1 MVNCDCLLVSL
12 LKVVVAEFSCNDI
25 GAFYIWF
32 YDASV
37 CVFCVKESISIID
50 PYSIFSSNDL
60 GTV

>member
-1 MVNCDCLLVSL
+1 L

-25 GAFYIWF
+25 GAYYIWF

-50 PYSIFSSNDL
+50 PYSIISSNDL